1 MKLRQFK
8 CRCSYSTV
16 PEALKKQ
23 QKKERE
29 KKATTTQLKMQIAM
43 FIIILMVA
51 PMFNIEYIRRLMPCI
66 KHPFIFTF
74 LQLVKMLRS
83 KFNTDR
89 LRKKNEEEAKKCAS
103 KENIGRDRMDRFFP
117 LFFRLVI
124 VCLQR
129 RIFRIYSRC
138 AVPYIHL
145 IHKHTASI
153 AFTVY
158 TKRLRSTNNFQIN
171 NFIPLKLFQTQSKRR
186 KRNAKEET
194 KIKRTQFYDHS
205 KSP

>member
-1 MKLRQFK
+1 
-8 CRCSYSTV
+8 
-16 PEALKKQ
+16 
-23 QKKERE
+23 
-29 KKATTTQLKMQIAM
+29 M

-51 PMFNIEYIRRLMPCI
+51 PMFNIEYIRRPRI

-89 LRKKNEEEAKKCAS
+89 LREKNEEEEKK
-103 KENIGRDRMDRFFP
+103 MRFKGKHRSWSNGSF
-117 LFFRLVI
+117 LFFTCFRLVI
-124 VCLQR
+124 MCLQR
-129 RIFRIYSRC
+129 RIFWIYSRC

-171 NFIPLKLFQTQSKRR
+171 NFIPLNFSKLNQERR
-186 KRNAKEET
+186 MRNGKEKA
-194 KIKRTQFYDHS
+194 KIKRTQFLRS
-205 KSP
+205 F